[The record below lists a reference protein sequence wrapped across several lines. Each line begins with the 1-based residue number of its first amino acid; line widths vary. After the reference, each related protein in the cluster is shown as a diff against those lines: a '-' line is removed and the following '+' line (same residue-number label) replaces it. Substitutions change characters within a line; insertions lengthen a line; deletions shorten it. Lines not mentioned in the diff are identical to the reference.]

1 MQCEFYKHWSIYKH
15 FLLFMSVS
23 TEKFQKLSNS
33 LEIGKRLFKIQ
44 NTEWPKSNLKQAILM
59 VWIISWNQY
68 SWQLVSKNLYF
79 DIFTATTDLLKSVD
93 LKTPWMRKSIKN
105 KIIFFFGFATV
116 VTTADLN
123 YFFFAFRDTNCS
135 NKKSKRKVNTCFSF
149 TQNGFLTFSWG
160 IEMER
165 KP

>member
-1 MQCEFYKHWSIYKH
+1 MKVSIYKH

-93 LKTPWMRKSIKN
+93 LKTPWMRKSMKT
-105 KIIFFFGFATV
+105 KSFFFLVLLQSLLQQIWIISFLLFMTQIA
-116 VTTADLN
+116 VT
-123 YFFFAFRDTNCS
+123 
-135 NKKSKRKVNTCFSF
+135 KKVR
-149 TQNGFLTFSWG
+149 G
-160 IEMER
+160 R
-165 KP
+165 